1 MDKFRNMKKSHIA
14 LLVIMYMVLMG
25 SFPRFTGWATI
36 FSAIAVGGYFLKNKK
51 DLKGLTRKNKNF
63 IFAGI
68 IILAIIGSLNVAV
81 GNNIQNEKLMAD
93 KAKQEQEI
101 KQEEQKKGRRK
112 EVSWRT
118 KKGYK
123 RKKLRK
129 KAAEEK
135 KKTGRGSKE
144 KKLQKNKKK
153 QEELKRKQ
161 EEENKIKA
169 ENEQA
174 QAVFAQSTD
183 KDNSNDQSNES
194 KNVDNNQNYTVYKT
208 RTGSKYHSSGCRYL
222 KKSCYETTVSQARNE
237 GLSPCSVCNP

>member
-51 DLKGLTRKNKNF
+51 DLKELTRKKKNF
-63 IFAGI
+63 IFTGI

-81 GNNIQNEKLMAD
+81 GNNIQNEKLMAE

-101 KQEEQKKGRRK
+101 KQEEQKKI
-112 EVSWRT
+112 EE
-118 KKGYK
+118 
-123 RKKLRK
+123 KKLAEEQKRIQEEEAKK

-135 KKTGRGSKE
+135 RKQEEEAKKKTAE
-144 KKLQKNKKK
+144 EQKK

-174 QAVFAQSTD
+174 QAAFAQSTG
-183 KDNSNDQSNES
+183 KGNSNDQSNES
-194 KNVDNNQNYTVYKT
+194 ENVDNNQNYTVYKT

-222 KKSCYETTVSQARNE
+222 KTSCYETTVSQARNE

>member
-14 LLVIMYMVLMG
+14 LLVVMYMVLMG

-51 DLKGLTRKNKNF
+51 DLKELTRKNKNF

-101 KQEEQKKGRRK
+101 KQEEQKKV
-112 EVSWRT
+112 EE
-118 KKGYK
+118 
-123 RKKLRK
+123 KKLAEEQKRVQEEEAKK

-135 KKTGRGSKE
+135 RKQEEEAKKKAAE
-144 KKLQKNKKK
+144 EQKK

-174 QAVFAQSTD
+174 QAAFAQSTG
-183 KDNSNDQSNES
+183 KGNSNDQSNES
-194 KNVDNNQNYTVYKT
+194 ENVDNNENYTVYKT

-237 GLSPCSVCNP
+237 GLTPCSVCNP

>member
-14 LLVIMYMVLMG
+14 LLVVMYMVLMG
-25 SFPRFTGWATI
+25 SLPRFTGWATI

-51 DLKGLTRKNKNF
+51 DLKELTKKKKNF
-63 IFAGI
+63 IFTGI

-81 GNNIQNEKLMAD
+81 GNNIQNEKMMAEE
-93 KAKQEQEI
+93 AKQEQEI
-101 KQEEQKKGRRK
+101 KQEEQKKI
-112 EVSWRT
+112 EE
-118 KKGYK
+118 KKLAEEQKRIQEEESKKKAEEEK
-123 RKKLRK
+123 RKQEEEAKK
-129 KAAEEK
+129 KAAEE
-135 KKTGRGSKE
+135 
-144 KKLQKNKKK
+144 QKK

-174 QAVFAQSTD
+174 QAAFAQSTG
-183 KDNSNDQSNES
+183 KGNSNDQSNES
-194 KNVDNNQNYTVYKT
+194 ENVDNNQNYTVYKT

-222 KKSCYETTVSQARNE
+222 KKSCYETTVSQARSE

>member
-14 LLVIMYMVLMG
+14 LLVVMYMVLMG
-25 SFPRFTGWATI
+25 SLPRFTGWATI
-36 FSAIAVGGYFLKNKK
+36 LSAIAVGGYFLKNKK
-51 DLKGLTRKNKNF
+51 DLKELTKKKKNF
-63 IFAGI
+63 IFTGI

-81 GNNIQNEKLMAD
+81 GNNIQNEKMMAE

-101 KQEEQKKGRRK
+101 KQEEQKKI
-112 EVSWRT
+112 EE
-118 KKGYK
+118 
-123 RKKLRK
+123 KKLAEEQKRIQEEESKK

-135 KKTGRGSKE
+135 RKQEDEAKKKAAE
-144 KKLQKNKKK
+144 EQKK

-174 QAVFAQSTD
+174 QAAFAQSTG
-183 KDNSNDQSNES
+183 KGNSNDQSNES
-194 KNVDNNQNYTVYKT
+194 ENVDTNQNYTVYKT

-222 KKSCYETTVSQARNE
+222 RKSCYETTVSQARNE
-237 GLSPCSVCNP
+237 GLTPCSVCNP

>member
-14 LLVIMYMVLMG
+14 LLVVMYMVLMG
-25 SFPRFTGWATI
+25 SFPRFTGWVTI

-51 DLKGLTRKNKNF
+51 DLKELTRKKKNF

-68 IILAIIGSLNVAV
+68 IILAIIGSFNVAV
-81 GNNIQNEKLMAD
+81 GNNIQNEKLLAE
-93 KAKQEQEI
+93 KSKQEQQI
-101 KQEEQKKGRRK
+101 KKEQEEKKLAEEQKRIQEEEAK
-112 EVSWRT
+112 
-118 KKGYK
+118 
-123 RKKLRK
+123 K

-135 KKTGRGSKE
+135 RKQEEEAKKKVAE
-144 KKLQKNKKK
+144 EQKK

-161 EEENKIKA
+161 EEENKIKV

-174 QAVFAQSTD
+174 QAAFAQSTG
-183 KDNSNDQSNES
+183 KGNSNDQSNES
-194 KNVDNNQNYTVYKT
+194 ENVDNNQNYTVYKT

-237 GLSPCSVCNP
+237 GLTPCSVCNP

>member
-51 DLKGLTRKNKNF
+51 DLKELTRKKKNF
-63 IFAGI
+63 IFTGI

-81 GNNIQNEKLMAD
+81 GNNIQNEKLMAE

-101 KQEEQKKGRRK
+101 KQEEQKKI
-112 EVSWRT
+112 EE
-118 KKGYK
+118 
-123 RKKLRK
+123 KKLAEEQKRIQEEEAKK

-135 KKTGRGSKE
+135 RKQEEEAKKKTAE
-144 KKLQKNKKK
+144 EQKK

-174 QAVFAQSTD
+174 QAAFAQSTG
-183 KDNSNDQSNES
+183 KGNSNDQSNES
-194 KNVDNNQNYTVYKT
+194 ENVDNNQNYTVYKT

>member
-14 LLVIMYMVLMG
+14 LLVVMYMVLMG
-25 SFPRFTGWATI
+25 SLPRFTGWATI

-51 DLKGLTRKNKNF
+51 DLKELTKKKKNF
-63 IFAGI
+63 IFTGI

-81 GNNIQNEKLMAD
+81 GNNIQNEKMMAE

-101 KQEEQKKGRRK
+101 KQEEQKKI
-112 EVSWRT
+112 EE
-118 KKGYK
+118 
-123 RKKLRK
+123 KKLAEEQKRIQEEESKK

-135 KKTGRGSKE
+135 RKQEDEAKKKAAE
-144 KKLQKNKKK
+144 EQKK

-174 QAVFAQSTD
+174 QAAFAQSTG
-183 KDNSNDQSNES
+183 KGNSNDQSNES
-194 KNVDNNQNYTVYKT
+194 ENVDTNQNYTVYKT

-222 KKSCYETTVSQARNE
+222 RKSCYETTVSQARNE
-237 GLSPCSVCNP
+237 GLTPCSVCNP

>member
-1 MDKFRNMKKSHIA
+1 MDKFRNMKKSHVA
-14 LLVIMYMVLMG
+14 LLVVIYMVLMG
-25 SFPRFTGWATI
+25 SFPRFTGWITI

-51 DLKGLTRKNKNF
+51 DLKELTTKKKNF
-63 IFAGI
+63 IFTGI

-81 GNNIQNEKLMAD
+81 GNNIQNEKLMAE

-101 KQEEQKKGRRK
+101 KQEEQKKI
-112 EVSWRT
+112 EE
-118 KKGYK
+118 
-123 RKKLRK
+123 KKLVEEQKRIQEEESKK

-135 KKTGRGSKE
+135 RKQEDEAKKKAVE
-144 KKLQKNKKK
+144 EQKK

-174 QAVFAQSTD
+174 QAAFAQSTG
-183 KDNSNDQSNES
+183 KGNSNDQSNES
-194 KNVDNNQNYTVYKT
+194 ENVDTNQNYTVYKT

-222 KKSCYETTVSQARNE
+222 RKSCYETTVSQARNE
-237 GLSPCSVCNP
+237 GLTPCSVCTP

>member
-1 MDKFRNMKKSHIA
+1 MDKFRNMKKSHVA
-14 LLVIMYMVLMG
+14 LLVVIYMVLMG
-25 SFPRFTGWATI
+25 SFPRFTGWITI

-51 DLKGLTRKNKNF
+51 DLKELTTKKKNF
-63 IFAGI
+63 IFTGI

-81 GNNIQNEKLMAD
+81 GNNIQNEKLMAE

-101 KQEEQKKGRRK
+101 KQEEQKKI
-112 EVSWRT
+112 EE
-118 KKGYK
+118 
-123 RKKLRK
+123 KKLVEEQKRIQEEESKK

-135 KKTGRGSKE
+135 RKQEDEAKKKAAE
-144 KKLQKNKKK
+144 EQKK

-174 QAVFAQSTD
+174 QAAFAQSTG
-183 KDNSNDQSNES
+183 KGNSNDQSNES
-194 KNVDNNQNYTVYKT
+194 ENVDTNQNYTVYKT

-222 KKSCYETTVSQARNE
+222 RKSCYETTVSQARNE
-237 GLSPCSVCNP
+237 GLTPCSVCTP

>member
-36 FSAIAVGGYFLKNKK
+36 FLAIAVGGYFLKNKK
-51 DLKGLTRKNKNF
+51 DLKELTGKKKNF
-63 IFAGI
+63 IFTGI

-81 GNNIQNEKLMAD
+81 GNNIQNEKLMAE

-101 KQEEQKKGRRK
+101 KQEEQKKI
-112 EVSWRT
+112 EE
-118 KKGYK
+118 
-123 RKKLRK
+123 KKLAEEQKRIQEEEAKK

-135 KKTGRGSKE
+135 RKQEEEAKKKAAE
-144 KKLQKNKKK
+144 EQKK

-174 QAVFAQSTD
+174 QAAFAQSTG
-183 KDNSNDQSNES
+183 KGNSNDQSNES
-194 KNVDNNQNYTVYKT
+194 ENVDNNQNYTVYKT

>member
-1 MDKFRNMKKSHIA
+1 MDKFRNMKKSHVA
-14 LLVIMYMVLMG
+14 LLVVIYMVLMG
-25 SFPRFTGWATI
+25 SFPRFTGWITI

-51 DLKGLTRKNKNF
+51 DLKELTTKKKNF
-63 IFAGI
+63 IFTGI

-81 GNNIQNEKLMAD
+81 GNNIQNEKLMAE

-101 KQEEQKKGRRK
+101 KQEEQKKI
-112 EVSWRT
+112 EE
-118 KKGYK
+118 
-123 RKKLRK
+123 KKLVEEQKRIQEEESKK

-135 KKTGRGSKE
+135 RKQEDEAKKKAAE
-144 KKLQKNKKK
+144 EQKK

-174 QAVFAQSTD
+174 QAAFAQSTG
-183 KDNSNDQSNES
+183 KGNSNDQSNES
-194 KNVDNNQNYTVYKT
+194 ENVDTNQNYTVYKT

-222 KKSCYETTVSQARNE
+222 RKSCYETTVSQARNE
-237 GLSPCSVCNP
+237 GLTPCSVCNP

>member
-1 MDKFRNMKKSHIA
+1 VDKFRNMKKSHIA

-101 KQEEQKKGRRK
+101 KQEEQKKV
-112 EVSWRT
+112 EE
-118 KKGYK
+118 
-123 RKKLRK
+123 KKLAEEQKRVQEEEAKK

-135 KKTGRGSKE
+135 RKQEEEAKKKAAE
-144 KKLQKNKKK
+144 EQKK

-174 QAVFAQSTD
+174 QAAFAQSTGKGD
-183 KDNSNDQSNES
+183 SNSQSNES
-194 KNVDNNQNYTVYKT
+194 QNADDNQNYTVYKT

-237 GLSPCSVCNP
+237 GLTPCSVCNP

>member
-14 LLVIMYMVLMG
+14 LLVVMYMVLMG

-36 FSAIAVGGYFLKNKK
+36 FSAITVGGYFLKNKK
-51 DLKGLTRKNKNF
+51 DLKELTRKKKNF
-63 IFAGI
+63 IFTGI

-81 GNNIQNEKLMAD
+81 GNNIQNEKLMAE

-101 KQEEQKKGRRK
+101 KQEEQKKI
-112 EVSWRT
+112 EE
-118 KKGYK
+118 
-123 RKKLRK
+123 KKLAEEQKRIQEEEAKK

-135 KKTGRGSKE
+135 RKQEEEAKKKAAE
-144 KKLQKNKKK
+144 EQKK

-161 EEENKIKA
+161 EEENKIKV

-174 QAVFAQSTD
+174 QAAFAQSTG
-183 KDNSNDQSNES
+183 KGNSNDQSNES
-194 KNVDNNQNYTVYKT
+194 ENVDNNQNYTVYKT

>member
-14 LLVIMYMVLMG
+14 LLVLMYIVLMG
-25 SFPRFTGWATI
+25 SLPRFTGWVTI

-51 DLKGLTRKNKNF
+51 DLKELTRKKKNF

-81 GNNIQNEKLMAD
+81 GNNIQNEKLMAE

-101 KQEEQKKGRRK
+101 KQEEQKKI
-112 EVSWRT
+112 EE
-118 KKGYK
+118 
-123 RKKLRK
+123 KKLAEEQKRIQKEEAKK

-135 KKTGRGSKE
+135 RKQEEEAKKKAAE
-144 KKLQKNKKK
+144 EQKK

-161 EEENKIKA
+161 EEENKIKV

-174 QAVFAQSTD
+174 QAAFAQSTG
-183 KDNSNDQSNES
+183 KGNSNDQSNES
-194 KNVDNNQNYTVYKT
+194 ENADDNQNYTVYKT

-237 GLSPCSVCNP
+237 GLTPCSVCNP

>member
-1 MDKFRNMKKSHIA
+1 MKKSHIA
-14 LLVIMYMVLMG
+14 LLVVMYMVLMG

-36 FSAIAVGGYFLKNKK
+36 FSAITVGGYFLKNKK
-51 DLKGLTRKNKNF
+51 DLKELTRKKKNF
-63 IFAGI
+63 IFTGI

-81 GNNIQNEKLMAD
+81 GNNIQNEKLMAE

-101 KQEEQKKGRRK
+101 KQEEQKKI
-112 EVSWRT
+112 EE
-118 KKGYK
+118 
-123 RKKLRK
+123 KKLAEEQKRIQEEEAKK

-135 KKTGRGSKE
+135 RKQEEEAKKKAAE
-144 KKLQKNKKK
+144 EQKK

-161 EEENKIKA
+161 EEENKIKV

-174 QAVFAQSTD
+174 QAAFAQSTG
-183 KDNSNDQSNES
+183 KGNSNDQSNES
-194 KNVDNNQNYTVYKT
+194 ENVDNNQNYTVYKT

>member
-14 LLVIMYMVLMG
+14 LLVVMYMVLMG

-51 DLKGLTRKNKNF
+51 DLKELTRKKKNF
-63 IFAGI
+63 IFTGI

-81 GNNIQNEKLMAD
+81 GNNIQNEKLMGE

-101 KQEEQKKGRRK
+101 KQEEQKKI
-112 EVSWRT
+112 EE
-118 KKGYK
+118 
-123 RKKLRK
+123 KKLAEEQKRIQEEEAKK
-129 KAAEEK
+129 KAAEE
-135 KKTGRGSKE
+135 
-144 KKLQKNKKK
+144 
-153 QEELKRKQ
+153 KRKQ
-161 EEENKIKA
+161 EEENKIKV

-174 QAVFAQSTD
+174 QAAFAQSTG
-183 KDNSNDQSNES
+183 KGNSNDQSNES
-194 KNVDNNQNYTVYKT
+194 ENVDNNQNYTVYKT

>member
-14 LLVIMYMVLMG
+14 LLAVMYIVLMG

-51 DLKGLTRKNKNF
+51 DLKELTRKKKNF

-81 GNNIQNEKLMAD
+81 GNNIQNEKLMAE

-101 KQEEQKKGRRK
+101 KQEEQKKI
-112 EVSWRT
+112 EE
-118 KKGYK
+118 
-123 RKKLRK
+123 KKLAEEQKRIQKEEAKK

-135 KKTGRGSKE
+135 RKQEDEAKKKAAE
-144 KKLQKNKKK
+144 EQKK

-174 QAVFAQSTD
+174 QAAFAQSTG
-183 KDNSNDQSNES
+183 KGNSNDQSNES
-194 KNVDNNQNYTVYKT
+194 ENVDNNQNYTVYKT

-222 KKSCYETTVSQARNE
+222 RKSCYETTVSQARNE
-237 GLSPCSVCNP
+237 GLTPCSVCNP

>member
-14 LLVIMYMVLMG
+14 LLVVMYMVLMG
-25 SFPRFTGWATI
+25 SLPRFTGWATI
-36 FSAIAVGGYFLKNKK
+36 FSAIAAGGYFLKNKK
-51 DLKGLTRKNKNF
+51 DLKELTRKKKNF
-63 IFAGI
+63 IFTGI

-81 GNNIQNEKLMAD
+81 GNNIQNEKLMAE

-101 KQEEQKKGRRK
+101 KQEEQKKI
-112 EVSWRT
+112 EE
-118 KKGYK
+118 
-123 RKKLRK
+123 KKLAEEQKRIQEEEAKK

-135 KKTGRGSKE
+135 RKQEEEAKKKAAE
-144 KKLQKNKKK
+144 EQKK

-174 QAVFAQSTD
+174 QAAFAQSTG
-183 KDNSNDQSNES
+183 KGNSNDQSNES
-194 KNVDNNQNYTVYKT
+194 ENVDNNQNYTVYKT

>member
-1 MDKFRNMKKSHIA
+1 
-14 LLVIMYMVLMG
+14 MYMVLMG

-101 KQEEQKKGRRK
+101 KQEEQKKV
-112 EVSWRT
+112 EE
-118 KKGYK
+118 
-123 RKKLRK
+123 KKLAEEQKRVQEEEAKK

-135 KKTGRGSKE
+135 RKQEEEAKKKAAE
-144 KKLQKNKKK
+144 EQKK

-174 QAVFAQSTD
+174 QAAFAQSTGKGD
-183 KDNSNDQSNES
+183 SNSQSNES
-194 KNVDNNQNYTVYKT
+194 QNADDNQNYTVYKT

-237 GLSPCSVCNP
+237 GLTPCSVCNP

>member
-1 MDKFRNMKKSHIA
+1 MKKSHIA
-14 LLVIMYMVLMG
+14 LLVVMYMVLMG

-51 DLKGLTRKNKNF
+51 DLKELTRKKKNF
-63 IFAGI
+63 IFTGI

-81 GNNIQNEKLMAD
+81 GNNIQNEKLMAE

-101 KQEEQKKGRRK
+101 KQEEQKKI
-112 EVSWRT
+112 EE
-118 KKGYK
+118 
-123 RKKLRK
+123 KKLAEEQKRIQEEEAK
-129 KAAEEK
+129 KKVAEEK
-135 KKTGRGSKE
+135 RKQEEEAKKKAVE
-144 KKLQKNKKK
+144 EQKK

-174 QAVFAQSTD
+174 QAAFAQSTG
-183 KDNSNDQSNES
+183 KGNSNDQSNGSE
-194 KNVDNNQNYTVYKT
+194 NVDNNQNYTVYKT

-237 GLSPCSVCNP
+237 GLTPCSVCNP

>member
-1 MDKFRNMKKSHIA
+1 MKKSHIA
-14 LLVIMYMVLMG
+14 LLVVMYMVLMG

-36 FSAIAVGGYFLKNKK
+36 FSAIAVGGYFFKNKK
-51 DLKGLTRKNKNF
+51 DLKELTRKKKNF

-68 IILAIIGSLNVAV
+68 IILAIIGSFNVAV
-81 GNNIQNEKLMAD
+81 GNNIQNEKLLAE
-93 KAKQEQEI
+93 KSKQEQQI
-101 KQEEQKKGRRK
+101 KKEQEEKKLAEEQKRIQEEEAK
-112 EVSWRT
+112 
-118 KKGYK
+118 
-123 RKKLRK
+123 K

-135 KKTGRGSKE
+135 RKQEEEANKKAAE
-144 KKLQKNKKK
+144 EQKK

-174 QAVFAQSTD
+174 QAAFAQSTGKGD
-183 KDNSNDQSNES
+183 SNSQSNES
-194 KNVDNNQNYTVYKT
+194 QNADDNQNYTVYKT

-237 GLSPCSVCNP
+237 GLTPCSVCNP

>member
-51 DLKGLTRKNKNF
+51 DLKELTRKKKNF
-63 IFAGI
+63 IFTGI

-81 GNNIQNEKLMAD
+81 GNNIQNEKLMAE

-101 KQEEQKKGRRK
+101 KQEEQKKI
-112 EVSWRT
+112 EE
-118 KKGYK
+118 
-123 RKKLRK
+123 KKLAEEQKRIQEEEAKK

-135 KKTGRGSKE
+135 RKQEEEAKKKTAE
-144 KKLQKNKKK
+144 EQKK

-174 QAVFAQSTD
+174 QAAFAQSTG
-183 KDNSNDQSNES
+183 KGNSNDQSNES
-194 KNVDNNQNYTVYKT
+194 ENVDNNQNYTVYKT
-208 RTGSKYHSSGCRYL
+208 RTGSKYHSSECRYL

-237 GLSPCSVCNP
+237 GLTPCSVCNP

>member
-14 LLVIMYMVLMG
+14 LLAVMYIVLMG
-25 SFPRFTGWATI
+25 SLPRFTGWATI

-51 DLKGLTRKNKNF
+51 DLKELTRKKKNF
-63 IFAGI
+63 IFTGI

-81 GNNIQNEKLMAD
+81 GNNIQNEKLMAE

-101 KQEEQKKGRRK
+101 KQEEQKKI
-112 EVSWRT
+112 EE
-118 KKGYK
+118 
-123 RKKLRK
+123 KKLVEEQKRIQEEEAKK

-135 KKTGRGSKE
+135 RKQEEEAKKKAAE
-144 KKLQKNKKK
+144 EQKK

-161 EEENKIKA
+161 EEENKIKVD
-169 ENEQA
+169 NEQA
-174 QAVFAQSTD
+174 QAAFAQSTG
-183 KDNSNDQSNES
+183 KGNSNDQSNES
-194 KNVDNNQNYTVYKT
+194 ENVDNNQNYTVYKT

>member
-25 SFPRFTGWATI
+25 SLPRFTGWATI

-51 DLKGLTRKNKNF
+51 DLKELTRKKKNF
-63 IFAGI
+63 IFTGI

-81 GNNIQNEKLMAD
+81 GNNIQNEKLMAE

-101 KQEEQKKGRRK
+101 KQEEQKKI
-112 EVSWRT
+112 EE
-118 KKGYK
+118 
-123 RKKLRK
+123 KKLAEEQKRIQEEEAKK

-135 KKTGRGSKE
+135 RKQEEEAKKKAAE
-144 KKLQKNKKK
+144 EQKK

-161 EEENKIKA
+161 EEEKKIKA

-174 QAVFAQSTD
+174 QAAFAQSTG
-183 KDNSNDQSNES
+183 KDNSNDQPNES
-194 KNVDNNQNYTVYKT
+194 ENVDNNQNYTVYKT

-237 GLSPCSVCNP
+237 GLTPCSVCNP

>member
-1 MDKFRNMKKSHIA
+1 MDKFRNMKKSHVA
-14 LLVIMYMVLMG
+14 LLVVIYMVLMG
-25 SFPRFTGWATI
+25 SFPRFTGWITI

-51 DLKGLTRKNKNF
+51 DLKELTTKKKNF
-63 IFAGI
+63 IFTGI

-81 GNNIQNEKLMAD
+81 GNNIQNEKLMAE

-101 KQEEQKKGRRK
+101 KQEEQKKI
-112 EVSWRT
+112 EE
-118 KKGYK
+118 
-123 RKKLRK
+123 KKLVEEQKRIQEEESKK

-135 KKTGRGSKE
+135 RKQEDEAKKKAAE
-144 KKLQKNKKK
+144 EQKK

-174 QAVFAQSTD
+174 QAAFAQSTG
-183 KDNSNDQSNES
+183 KGNSNDQSNES
-194 KNVDNNQNYTVYKT
+194 ENVDTNQNYTVYKT

-222 KKSCYETTVSQARNE
+222 RKSCYETTVSQARNE
-237 GLSPCSVCNP
+237 A

>member
-14 LLVIMYMVLMG
+14 LLVVMYMVLMG

-51 DLKGLTRKNKNF
+51 DLKELTRKKKNF
-63 IFAGI
+63 IFTGI

-81 GNNIQNEKLMAD
+81 GNNIQNEKLMGE

-101 KQEEQKKGRRK
+101 KQEEQKKI
-112 EVSWRT
+112 EE
-118 KKGYK
+118 
-123 RKKLRK
+123 KKLAEEQKRIQEEEAKK

-135 KKTGRGSKE
+135 RKQEEEAKKKAAE
-144 KKLQKNKKK
+144 EQKK

-161 EEENKIKA
+161 EEENKIKV

-174 QAVFAQSTD
+174 QAAFAQSTG
-183 KDNSNDQSNES
+183 KGNSNDQSNES
-194 KNVDNNQNYTVYKT
+194 ENVDNNQNYTVYKT

>member
-1 MDKFRNMKKSHIA
+1 MKKSHVA
-14 LLVIMYMVLMG
+14 LLVVIYMVLMG
-25 SFPRFTGWATI
+25 SFPRFTGWITI

-51 DLKGLTRKNKNF
+51 DLKELTTKKKNF
-63 IFAGI
+63 IFTGI

-81 GNNIQNEKLMAD
+81 GNNIQNEKLMAE

-101 KQEEQKKGRRK
+101 KQEEQKKI
-112 EVSWRT
+112 EE
-118 KKGYK
+118 
-123 RKKLRK
+123 KKLVEEQKRIQEEESKK

-135 KKTGRGSKE
+135 RKQEDEAKKKAVE
-144 KKLQKNKKK
+144 EQKK

-174 QAVFAQSTD
+174 QAAFAQSTG
-183 KDNSNDQSNES
+183 KGNSNDQSNES
-194 KNVDNNQNYTVYKT
+194 ENVDTNQNYTVYKT

-222 KKSCYETTVSQARNE
+222 RKSCYETTVSQARNE
-237 GLSPCSVCNP
+237 GLTPCSVCTP

>member
-1 MDKFRNMKKSHIA
+1 MKKSHIA

-51 DLKGLTRKNKNF
+51 DLKELTRKNKNF

-101 KQEEQKKGRRK
+101 KQEEQKKV
-112 EVSWRT
+112 EE
-118 KKGYK
+118 
-123 RKKLRK
+123 KKLAEEQKRVQEEEAKK

-135 KKTGRGSKE
+135 RKQEEEAKKKAAE
-144 KKLQKNKKK
+144 EQKK

-174 QAVFAQSTD
+174 QAAFAQSTG
-183 KDNSNDQSNES
+183 KGNSNDQSNES
-194 KNVDNNQNYTVYKT
+194 ENVDNNENYTVYKT

-237 GLSPCSVCNP
+237 GLTPCSVCNP

>member
-101 KQEEQKKGRRK
+101 KQEEQKKV
-112 EVSWRT
+112 EE
-118 KKGYK
+118 
-123 RKKLRK
+123 KKLAEEQKRVQEEEAKK

-135 KKTGRGSKE
+135 RKQEEEAKKKAAE
-144 KKLQKNKKK
+144 EQKK

-174 QAVFAQSTD
+174 QAAFAQSTGKGD
-183 KDNSNDQSNES
+183 SNSQSNES
-194 KNVDNNQNYTVYKT
+194 QNADDNQNYTVYKT

-237 GLSPCSVCNP
+237 GLTPCSVCNP

>member
-1 MDKFRNMKKSHIA
+1 
-14 LLVIMYMVLMG
+14 MYMVLMG

-51 DLKGLTRKNKNF
+51 DLKELTRKKKNF
-63 IFAGI
+63 IFTGI

-81 GNNIQNEKLMAD
+81 GNNIQNEKLMGE

-101 KQEEQKKGRRK
+101 KQEEQKKI
-112 EVSWRT
+112 EE
-118 KKGYK
+118 
-123 RKKLRK
+123 KKLAEEQKRIQEEEAKK

-135 KKTGRGSKE
+135 RKQEEEAKKKAAE
-144 KKLQKNKKK
+144 EQKK

-161 EEENKIKA
+161 EEENKIKV

-174 QAVFAQSTD
+174 QAAFAQSTG
-183 KDNSNDQSNES
+183 KGNSNDQSNES
-194 KNVDNNQNYTVYKT
+194 ENVDNNQNYTVYKT

>member
-1 MDKFRNMKKSHIA
+1 MKKSHIA
-14 LLVIMYMVLMG
+14 LLVVMYMVLMG

-51 DLKGLTRKNKNF
+51 DLKELTRKKKNF
-63 IFAGI
+63 IFTGI

-81 GNNIQNEKLMAD
+81 GNNIQNEKLMGE

-101 KQEEQKKGRRK
+101 KQEEQKKI
-112 EVSWRT
+112 EE
-118 KKGYK
+118 
-123 RKKLRK
+123 KKLAEEQKRIQEEEAKK
-129 KAAEEK
+129 KAAEE
-135 KKTGRGSKE
+135 
-144 KKLQKNKKK
+144 
-153 QEELKRKQ
+153 KRKQ
-161 EEENKIKA
+161 EEENKIKV

-174 QAVFAQSTD
+174 QAAFAQSTG
-183 KDNSNDQSNES
+183 KGNSNDQSNES
-194 KNVDNNQNYTVYKT
+194 ENVDNNQNYTVYKT

>member
-14 LLVIMYMVLMG
+14 LLVVMYMVLMG
-25 SFPRFTGWATI
+25 SFPRFTGWVTI

-51 DLKGLTRKNKNF
+51 DLKELTRKKKNF
-63 IFAGI
+63 IFTGI

-81 GNNIQNEKLMAD
+81 GNNIQNEKLMAE

-101 KQEEQKKGRRK
+101 KQEEQKKI
-112 EVSWRT
+112 EE
-118 KKGYK
+118 
-123 RKKLRK
+123 KKLAEEQKRIQEEEAKK

-135 KKTGRGSKE
+135 RKQEDEAKKKAAE
-144 KKLQKNKKK
+144 EQKK

-174 QAVFAQSTD
+174 QAAFAQSTG
-183 KDNSNDQSNES
+183 KGNSNDQSNES
-194 KNVDNNQNYTVYKT
+194 ENIDNNQNYTVYKT

-222 KKSCYETTVSQARNE
+222 RKSCYETTVSQARNE